1 MNGWTLRCTLRSI
14 ALLFLPFLLHAQDSR
29 FNLQLAMDS
38 QSAERTIELYRGL
51 GSPTQ
56 ISSLRGSQLALATTA
71 ALSRRP
77 LTAATLEEQLQ
88 AVKFGQTTGDDVFQ
102 LKGAHATAAEM
113 DELLR
118 EMKTR
123 NFSRRVVSTVE
134 QLFPAGTSIAVSVP
148 MYVVAFG
155 HQNIDAY
162 VNRVVWRGNTPSF
175 VGEGA
180 GQVTIVLNLAKAV
193 HYGRD
198 VDERFLW
205 TMSVVAHEVFHAAFS
220 VYKEQSTPWRRYY
233 AAQRTY
239 FDQLA
244 DLSHNEGI
252 AYYLSLI
259 QRSRGKFQPSEVSN
273 VQQAIGDFNNHAHE
287 LLSPTTPAQR
297 SQRIIQ
303 ESNTSGY
310 WENYGSITGMI
321 IARAIDNNLGRQAL
335 TETIADGPDDFFG
348 KYIRLMKTVGDLP
361 QLAPEVVRYFERRR

>member
-14 ALLFLPFLLHAQDSR
+14 TLLFLPFLLHAQDSR

-88 AVKFGQTTGDDVFQ
+88 AAKFGQTTGDDVFQ

-287 LLSPTTPAQR
+287 LLSPTTPTQR

>member
-14 ALLFLPFLLHAQDSR
+14 TLLFLPFLLHAQDSR

-273 VQQAIGDFNNHAHE
+273 VQQAIADFNNHAHE

-335 TETIADGPDDFFG
+335 TETIANGPDDFFV
-348 KYIRLMKTVGDLP
+348 KYIKLMRTVGDLP
-361 QLAPEVVRYFERRR
+361 QLAPEVVRYFERRL

>member
-1 MNGWTLRCTLRSI
+1 MMGWTHRSVFGSVS
-14 ALLFLPFLLHAQDSR
+14 LLFLSSLLHAQDSR

-38 QSAERTIELYRGL
+38 QSAENTIELYRGI

-56 ISSLRGSQLALATTA
+56 ISSLRGSQLALATTS

-88 AVKFGQTTGDDVFQ
+88 AVKFGQTAGDDVFQ
-102 LKGAHATAAEM
+102 LTRARAAVAQME
-113 DELLR
+113 ELLQ
-118 EMKTR
+118 EMKAR

-134 QLFPAGTSIAVSVP
+134 QLFPQGTSISVTVP
-148 MYVVAFG
+148 LYVVAFG

-193 HYGRD
+193 YYGRD

-220 VYKEQSTPWRRYY
+220 VYKEESTPWRRYY
-233 AAQRTY
+233 TAQRSY
-239 FDQLA
+239 LDQLA

-259 QRSRGKFQPSEVSN
+259 QRSRGKFQPSEVGN
-273 VQQAIGDFNNHAHE
+273 VQQAISDFNNKAHE
-287 LLSPTTPAQR
+287 LLSPTTPPQR

-310 WENYGSITGMI
+310 WGNYGSITGMI

-335 TETIADGPDDFFG
+335 TETIANGPDDFFT

-361 QLAPEVVRYFERRR
+361 QLSAEVVRYFERR

>member
-14 ALLFLPFLLHAQDSR
+14 TLLFLPFLLHAQDSR